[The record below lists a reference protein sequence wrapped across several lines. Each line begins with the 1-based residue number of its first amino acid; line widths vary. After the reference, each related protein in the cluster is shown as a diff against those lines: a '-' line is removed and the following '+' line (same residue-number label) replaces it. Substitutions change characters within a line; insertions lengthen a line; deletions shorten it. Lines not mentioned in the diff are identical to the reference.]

1 VPDALDADNDGRIAR
16 ASACDSGF
24 NFVVLDMKWN
34 KNGLI
39 HLQRPASCLAQA
51 PFRVSMLDKE
61 GRL

>member
-1 VPDALDADNDGRIAR
+1 MRSLPTTTGELKLR

-24 NFVVLDMKWN
+24 SFVVLDMKWN
-34 KNGLI
+34 KDGLI

-51 PFRVSMLDKE
+51 PFSMLDKE